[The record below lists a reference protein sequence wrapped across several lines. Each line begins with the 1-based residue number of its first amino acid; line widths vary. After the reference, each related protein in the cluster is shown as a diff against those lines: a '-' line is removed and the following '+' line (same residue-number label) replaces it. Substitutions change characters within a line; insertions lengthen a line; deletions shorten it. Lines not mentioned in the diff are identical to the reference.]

1 MAKQANRMM
10 IGGFVVLAVIIMA
23 ASLVVFGSGK
33 FFKKTNKYVLY
44 FDEPVNGL
52 TVGSP
57 VLFQGVQVGSVTSIT
72 LQADFVKMKTQ
83 IPILIE
89 IDPERWKVR
98 TGDRDYHKVA
108 AKLIEMGLRAQL
120 ITQSF
125 ITGQLMIQ
133 LDFFPK
139 SKICYAPPEI
149 DKDYKDYV
157 VIPTCASTSERLA
170 KALGDLDLKSI
181 EQNLNS
187 SLAGIDRL
195 VNNPDLTASI
205 RALKDTLQDARK
217 LLARVD
223 RQVDPV
229 SDDLKKTV
237 KAFGKLANNVDG
249 RVGGLTTG
257 IDKTMSGFDQ
267 TMSAVRSILSENSPL
282 VVDLEN
288 ALQEI
293 SAMSRSIRQLSNYL
307 DQHPE
312 ALIRG
317 KGNSGG
323 K

>member
-33 FFKKTNKYVLY
+33 FFQKTNKYVLY

-57 VLFQGVQVGSVTSIT
+57 VLFQGVQVGSVTGIT
-72 LQADFVKMKTQ
+72 LQADLVNMKTQ
-83 IPILIE
+83 IPVLIE
-89 IDPERWKVR
+89 IDPARWKVR
-98 TGDRDYHKVA
+98 TGERDYHKVA

-139 SKICYAPPEI
+139 SKICYAPAQI
-149 DKDYKDYV
+149 DKDYTDYV

-170 KALGDLDLKSI
+170 RALGDLDLKGI
-181 EQNLNS
+181 EKNLNS
-187 SLAGIDRL
+187 SLAGIAQL
-195 VNNPDLTASI
+195 INNPDLAVSL
-205 RALKDTLQDARK
+205 RALKDTLQEAGK
-217 LLARVD
+217 LVTRVD
-223 RQVDPV
+223 RQVDPLA
-229 SDDLKKTV
+229 DDLKKTV
-237 KAFGKLANNVDG
+237 KEFGKLARDVDAQ
-249 RVGGLTTG
+249 VGGLATG
-257 IDKTMSGFDQ
+257 FDKTMSAAKG
-267 TMSAVRSILSENSPL
+267 VLSQDSPL
-282 VVDLEN
+282 MVELEN
-288 ALQEI
+288 ALKEI
-293 SAMSRSIRQLSNYL
+293 SAMSRSIRQLTNYL

-317 KGNSGG
+317 KGNPGG

>member
-1 MAKQANRMM
+1 MM
-10 IGGFVVLAVIIMA
+10 IGGFVVLAVMIMV

-33 FFKKTNKYVLY
+33 FFKKTNKYVLF
-44 FDEPVNGL
+44 FDEPISGL

-57 VLFQGVQVGSVTSIT
+57 VLFQGVPVGSVTSII
-72 LQADFVKMKTQ
+72 LQADFVTMKTQ

-89 IDPERWKVR
+89 IDPEKWKVR
-98 TGDRDYHKVA
+98 AGERDYRKVA

-133 LDFFPK
+133 LDFFPN
-139 SKICYAPPEI
+139 STICYAPPQV
-149 DKDYKDYV
+149 DKDYEDYV

-170 KALGDLDLKSI
+170 KALGELDLKAI
-181 EQNLNS
+181 EKNLNS

-195 VNNPDLTASI
+195 VNNPDIAVSI

-217 LLARVD
+217 LVTRVD
-223 RQVDPV
+223 RQVDPMSEDV
-229 SDDLKKTV
+229 KKTV
-237 KAFGKLANNVDG
+237 KEFGKLAADIDA
-249 RVGGLTTG
+249 RVGGLAG
-257 IDKTMSGFDQ
+257 GFDKTMTAARGVL
-267 TMSAVRSILSENSPL
+267 SADSPL
-282 VVDLEN
+282 MVDLEN
-288 ALQEI
+288 TLQEI
-293 SAMSRSIRQLSNYL
+293 SAMSRSIRQLANYL

-317 KGNSGG
+317 KGNPGG

>member
-33 FFKKTNKYVLY
+33 FFQKTNKYILY
-44 FDEPVNGL
+44 FNESVKGL
-52 TVGSP
+52 SVGAP

-72 LQADFVKMKTQ
+72 LQADFVTMKTQ
-83 IPILIE
+83 TPVFIE
-89 IDPERWKVR
+89 IEPDRWKVR
-98 TGDRDYHKVA
+98 AGKRNYREIGD
-108 AKLIEMGLRAQL
+108 KLIEMGLRGQL
-120 ITQSF
+120 IMQSF
-125 ITGQLMIQ
+125 ITGQLMIE
-133 LDFFPK
+133 LDFYPK
-139 SKICYAPPEI
+139 STLCYAPPEV
-149 DKDYKDYV
+149 DKEYKDYI
-157 VIPTCASTSERLA
+157 VIPTCASTGERLA
-170 KALGDLDLKSI
+170 KALGDMDLKAI

-195 VNNPDLTASI
+195 VSNPDLAASL
-205 RALKDTLQDARK
+205 RTLNDTLKDARK
-217 LLARVD
+217 LLAKVD
-223 RQVDPV
+223 HQIDPM

-237 KAFGKLANNVDG
+237 KAFGKLVDNVDG
-249 RVGGLTTG
+249 RVGGLTTNF
-257 IDKTMSGFDQ
+257 DKTMSGFDN
-267 TMSAVRSILSENSPL
+267 TMSAVRGILSENSPL